1 MSSRTDQYSLNL
13 FSNIENTEIYK
24 KPVQATQILIA
35 NGIMTG
41 QQVKAWNTLLKHAKE
56 QNDAYNLT
64 IKAGETKKPRTFR
77 INRLEL
83 MDKMGYK
90 STNRKHFKE
99 ALIKMQDLKATWD
112 ILGQDGNNA
121 WASCVLLPFLVVD
134 NEYVHYSFVEHIE
147 PMLFN
152 SEIFHHLN
160 LGIQRLLKRDE
171 SVKLYDWVSR
181 YKTNPSKRT
190 NCDPWELWRWI
201 IYGEVDKK
209 SYLQEY
215 KLFKRDKLLPAIK
228 EINEVTDIMLE
239 LIENKDGSRRVKELQ
254 FKITEKPKFNSK
266 EGETKEIVDVGP
278 TLKDI
283 NDQLQKLDI
292 SNYYKKKLTN
302 FYDLALI
309 QANIQYTISRM
320 NDQTQD
326 SIKNLGAYLLKACE
340 QDYAGFTK
348 QKAQNQGSGNGTMK
362 VSDVLAE
369 FQKVR
374 TDDAIRMFGEM
385 PLADQE
391 QKIAQYNAVNEH
403 AEQQIPSGIEDR
415 HNRHM
420 IPFYQWLAKTTWGD
434 PTPEEI
440 IEFTMKIKK

>member
-1 MSSRTDQYSLNL
+1 MSSKADQYSLNL
-13 FSNIENTEIYK
+13 FSTIENTEIYK

-41 QQVKAWNTLLKHAKE
+41 QQLKAWNTLLKHAKD
-56 QNDAYNLT
+56 QNDKYNLASN
-64 IKAGETKKPRTFR
+64 KADLKKPKTFR

-83 MDKMGYK
+83 MEKMGYK
-90 STNRKHFKE
+90 STNRKPFKE

-112 ILGQDGNNA
+112 ILSQDGNNA

-134 NEYVHYSFVEHIE
+134 NEYVHYSFVEHLE

-152 SEIFHHLN
+152 SEIFHQLN
-160 LGIQRLLKRDE
+160 LGIQRLLKKDE

-181 YKTNPSKRT
+181 YKTNPSKKT

-228 EINEVTDIMLE
+228 EINEVTDITLE

-254 FKITEKPKFNSK
+254 FKITEKPKFGN
-266 EGETKEIVDVGP
+266 GESEASTVVESGP
-278 TLKDI
+278 TLKQV
-283 NDQLQKLDI
+283 NDQLQNLGL
-292 SNYYKKKLTN
+292 SSYYRKKLTAV
-302 FYDLALI
+302 YDLNLI
-309 QANIQYTISRM
+309 QANIQYVLNRT
-320 NDQTQD
+320 NDQNQEA
-326 SIKNLGAYLLKACE
+326 IKNIGAYLLKACE
-340 QDYAGFTK
+340 NNYAAYNK
-348 QKAQNQGSGNGTMK
+348 QKEQDAQDQSTIK
-362 VSDVLAE
+362 VSDVLIE
-369 FQKVR
+369 FQKRR
-374 TDDAIRMFGEM
+374 TTEAMEMFQEM
-385 PLADQE
+385 GFTDQE
-391 QKIAQYNAVNEH
+391 ERIAAFNAEKDSELAAIPAQP
-403 AEQQIPSGIEDR
+403 AERQ
-415 HNRHM
+415 NRHM
-420 IPFYQWLAKTTWGD
+420 VPFYVWLAKATWGD